1 MNPTGTV
8 VVGVDGSPESQAAIV
23 FAMREAARR
32 QAWLRVIAA
41 VQLPEYWTIA
51 YGTADL
57 PSPEEVIA
65 DTKRLARQ
73 TLDEVVDAH
82 PELAAVGFDVEAI
95 AGPAGQVLVEASEGA
110 DLLVLG
116 HRGRG
121 AVRSALLGSVG
132 LHCLLHAGCPVTVV
146 RPAAVAERPRSRP
159 RPEEHIMRHTTVA
172 DVMSTSVISAG
183 PKDTFAHL
191 ATLLAQRGDPGR
203 AGGRRQRQAEGVVSE
218 ADLMSAVA
226 RNNAGDAGRWS
237 ASAACPSWSTR
248 RPRRARPRR
257 AN

>member
-8 VVGVDGSPESQAAIV
+8 VVGVDGSPESRAAIE
-23 FAMREAARR
+23 FAMREAMRR

-41 VQLPEYWTIA
+41 AQLPEYWTIA

-73 TLDEVVDAH
+73 TLDEVVSAN
-82 PELAAVGFDVEAI
+82 PELATVEFDVESI
-95 AGPAGQVLVEASEGA
+95 AGPPGPVLVDAADGA

-132 LHCLLHAGCPVTVV
+132 LHCVLHATCPVTVV
-146 RPAAVAERPRSRP
+146 RAA
-159 RPEEHIMRHTTVA
+159 A
-172 DVMSTSVISAG
+172 D
-183 PKDTFAHL
+183 
-191 ATLLAQRGDPGR
+191 
-203 AGGRRQRQAEGVVSE
+203 SE
-218 ADLMSAVA
+218 A
-226 RNNAGDAGRWS
+226 
-237 ASAACPSWSTR
+237 AAL
-248 RPRRARPRR
+248 A
-257 AN
+257 AQA